1 MRRRYCKE
9 MLMLM
14 FHGIFG
20 DQILNQQKKTTN
32 KLRVLNSAAPIISNT
47 CKFDRDSLISGEVSY
62 TGWTLLTRFG
72 SEPAFTCSG
81 ICTTWL
87 LDTCPLSA
95 NRFLVFLVATTCCQL
110 TAVTWTSLISDWLHM
125 ADMHLLTA
133 VHQTGTHFLPA
144 SETIVYDFQAPP

>member
-32 KLRVLNSAAPIISNT
+32 KLRVLNSAARIISNT

-72 SEPAFTCSG
+72 SEPAFSVQVSAQHGCWIPVHSLPTGFWCS
-81 ICTTWL
+81 WS
-87 LDTCPLSA
+87 PPPA
-95 NRFLVFLVATTCCQL
+95 
-110 TAVTWTSLISDWLHM
+110 ISWPRSPGLPSF
-125 ADMHLLTA
+125 
-133 VHQTGTHFLPA
+133 QTGYIWRTCICLRW
-144 SETIVYDFQAPP
+144 STKLELTSCPPQRQ